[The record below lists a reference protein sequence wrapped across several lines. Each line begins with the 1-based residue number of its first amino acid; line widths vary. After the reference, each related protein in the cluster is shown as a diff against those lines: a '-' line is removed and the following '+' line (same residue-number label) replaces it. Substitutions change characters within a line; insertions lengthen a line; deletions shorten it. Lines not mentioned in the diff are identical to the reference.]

1 VKAIR
6 LAVAAALLG
15 QAGAVVAGAQV
26 FAWASMLASG
36 QSASDTFDGRHP
48 CRVCITVQD
57 AASGPQLKPAAAP
70 SLDWS
75 AAGPLEPFLD
85 SVPSLFPFESAESL
99 RDAFVS
105 SDAPPPR
112 SLLS

>member
-1 VKAIR
+1 VKALR
-6 LAVAAALLG
+6 LAFAAALLG
-15 QAGAVVAGAQV
+15 QAGVVVAGGQL

-48 CRVCITVQD
+48 CHVCITVQD
-57 AASGPQLKPAAAP
+57 AASGPQLKPAAPP

-75 AAGPLEPFLD
+75 AAGPVESFLD
-85 SVPSLFPFESAESL
+85 FAPSLFPFEAAETL
-99 RDAFVS
+99 RDVVVS
-105 SDAPPPR
+105 SEAPPPR